1 MEAFRPTYP
10 NLSFMKLTANRLDS
24 FKHAFVSISLLTG
37 EEFFRELVGKIG
49 DALQLNAV
57 WVTEFH
63 KDQNSMTTKSFWHLG
78 QYLDNFSYLIEAT
91 PCEQVIKSSDLVHYS
106 DSIKDLF
113 PEAHKMLEK
122 FKGESYIG
130 APLHNV
136 KGEVIGSIALL
147 YSEPGSV
154 TEDATSVLKIVKS
167 RTESELCRLR
177 HESELRNR
185 EYQLRGLINGMQEL
199 LINLNKKGQIVML
212 NAAAESLLG
221 IPFST
226 SEKKQPI
233 AQFLTDASR
242 TKLLMLTETLDKYN
256 REDRYVWIPGELD
269 MISTSDDR
277 FLVEG
282 TLSQYKLDDDTYYTL
297 VLRNREDRPGGDEKV
312 KQLIHQTEHWREEL
326 EGIKYSCQ
334 LMGESKGMKRLLQ
347 NVYMVAHTDATVL
360 ITGETGTGKE
370 LVAQHIHQTSK
381 RKEKPLVTVNCG
393 AIPAS
398 LIESEFFGHAKGAFT
413 GASAERK
420 GRFQLADGGTIF
432 LDEIGEL
439 PLDLQV
445 KLLRVIQEGEFEP
458 VGSSKTIRV
467 NVRIIAATHRNLLE
481 LCKDNKFREDLYY
494 RLNVFPIEVPPLRE
508 RGDDVIIITNKFI
521 ETFSIRNKRK
531 FAPLNEAQMNLLRSH
546 SWPGNIREL
555 QNIVERAAILAQSG
569 VLDLGAM
576 LAGTATTKKASREIE
591 DDDRILTKE
600 EFVEFEKRNIIKALK
615 AANWK
620 VSGKSG
626 AAAILNMIPS
636 TLSSRIGALGIK
648 MPG

>member
-1 MEAFRPTYP
+1 MEAFRPIYP
-10 NLSFMKLTANRLDS
+10 NLSLMKLTSDRLES
-24 FKHAFVSISLLTG
+24 FKHAFETISQLTG
-37 EEFFRELVGKIG
+37 EEFFRELIGKIG
-49 DALQLNAV
+49 DALQANAV

-63 KDQNSMTTKSFWHLG
+63 KDQNSMTTKSFWHRG
-78 QYLDNFSYLIEAT
+78 HYLDNFSYLIEGT
-91 PCEQVIKSSDLVHYS
+91 PCERVIKSSALVHYS
-106 DSIKDLF
+106 DNIRDLF
-113 PEAHKMLEK
+113 PHEHEMLEK
-122 FKGESYIG
+122 FNSEGYIG
-130 APLHNV
+130 APFHNAQ
-136 KGEVIGSIALL
+136 GEVIGSIALL
-147 YSEPGSV
+147 HRKPV
-154 TEDATSVLKIVKS
+154 PITSDVALVLKIVKS
-167 RTESELCRLR
+167 RAESELSRLR
-177 HESELRNR
+177 HELELRNR
-185 EYQLRGLINGMQEL
+185 EYQLRGLINGMQDL
-199 LINLNKKGQIVML
+199 LINLNKKGQIEML
-212 NAAAESLLG
+212 NATAESWLG
-221 IPFST
+221 ISVSA

-233 AQFLTDASR
+233 AHFLAEASR

-256 REDRYVWIPGELD
+256 REDRYVWIPGELE
-269 MISTSDDR
+269 MISTNNDR

-297 VLRNREDRPGGDEKV
+297 VLRNREDRPEGDEKV
-312 KQLIHQTEHWREEL
+312 KQLIHQTEHWRDEL

-334 LMGESKGMKRLLQ
+334 LTGESKGMKRLLQ
-347 NVYMVAHTDATVL
+347 NIYMVAHTDATVL

-370 LVAQHIHQTSK
+370 LVAQHIHQTSN

-393 AIPAS
+393 AIPAA

-458 VGSSKTIRV
+458 VGSSKTIKV

-481 LCKDNKFREDLYY
+481 LCRENKFREDLYY

-508 RGDDVIIITNKFI
+508 RGDDVIIIANKFI
-521 ETFSIRNKRK
+521 EKFSIRNKRK
-531 FAPLNEAQMNLLRSH
+531 LAPLNEGQMNLLRLH

-569 VLDLGAM
+569 VLDLSAM
-576 LAGTATTKKASREIE
+576 LAGTAATKKASKDFE

-615 AANWK
+615 AANWR